1 MEREGQVQ
9 PDQRNGHFH
18 CIRLLSYAA
27 VTTGLL
33 CGAVALGQQSKLEVL
48 RIGTSG
54 TLTPTSGNEKENL
67 KSLQSFVKDETGYP
81 NEIIRQKGWS
91 ELAAKMARGELQ
103 LGVFLGYE
111 FAWAQEKYP
120 ALAPLAL
127 AVNIYRYPVVHIVAR
142 RDDSAGDF
150 AALQGHSIAIPNSG
164 LAEVQFFVER
174 QTAAFGKKPQAYFS
188 SVSTPENVEDA
199 LDDLVDGK
207 VQSVATD
214 RAALDAYKQ
223 QKPGR
228 FNRLKEVAHSQP
240 FPSPLVAYYGTVLD
254 EPTLQQFRRGLL
266 NANQSDRGQ
275 TLLTLFRLT
284 AFESVPP
291 DFARV
296 LVETRKAYP
305 PPAQ

>member
-1 MEREGQVQ
+1 VVAF
-9 PDQRNGHFH
+9 GH
-18 CIRLLSYAA
+18 
-27 VTTGLL
+27 
-33 CGAVALGQQSKLEVL
+33 QSKLDVL

-54 TLTPTSGNEKENL
+54 TLTPASGNEKENL
-67 KSLQSFVKDETGYP
+67 QSLQSFIRDETGFP
-81 NEIIRQKGWS
+81 NEIIRQKGWN
-91 ELAAKMARGELQ
+91 ELGAKMAQGQLH
-103 LGVFLGYE
+103 LGVFRGYE

-127 AVNIYRYPVVHIVAR
+127 AVNIYRYPVVHIVAQ
-142 RDDSAGDF
+142 RDDSAADLV
-150 AALQGHSIAIPNSG
+150 ALQGHSLAIPNSG
-164 LAEVQFFVER
+164 LAEVQFFVDR
-174 QTAAFGKKPQAYFS
+174 QIATLGKKPQTFFS
-188 SVSTPENVEDA
+188 SLSTPENVEDA

-207 VQSVATD
+207 VQAVATD

-228 FNRLKEVAHSQP
+228 FKRLKEVVHSQP
-240 FPSPLVAYYGTVLD
+240 FPPPLVTYYGTVLD
-254 EPTLQQFRRGLL
+254 EPTRQRFQRGLL

-296 LVETRKAYP
+296 LAETRKAYP
-305 PPAQ
+305 PPTQ